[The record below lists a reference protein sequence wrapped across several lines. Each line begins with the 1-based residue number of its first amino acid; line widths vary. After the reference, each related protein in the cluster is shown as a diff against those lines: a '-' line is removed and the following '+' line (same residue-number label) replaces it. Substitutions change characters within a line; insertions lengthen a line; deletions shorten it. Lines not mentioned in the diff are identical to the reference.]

1 MRILVPHSLAGGAVV
16 ATVKGRGTE
25 VASGLPGTGLFLG
38 QTLKTQ
44 GRTRSA

>member
-1 MRILVPHSLAGGAVV
+1 MRIPDLHSLADGAVV

-25 VASGLPGTGLFLG
+25 VASGFLGTGLFLS

-44 GRTRSA
+44 GRTRTA